1 MKEWMEKVEQLS
13 ETSSENAFRVCG
25 TNAEE
30 IEIFVNN
37 ESQGIRKVSKNHE
50 PIRMNINYF
59 IIM

>member
-30 IEIFVNN
+30 IFDHLLYLTIINHV
-37 ESQGIRKVSKNHE
+37 ITNHE
-50 PIRMNINYF
+50 YGTV
-59 IIM
+59 